1 MESSEDRIQAKLEGN
16 GSVRTKPGTVNKA
29 MTFEARYE
37 ERQRRKA
44 REGQNNNSLRR
55 SMPNGSV
62 INGSNWTQTTPGD
75 VSEPKTFDARFEE
88 RQRRRASEHQHSDS
102 LHRSMRLG
110 SDNANA
116 GAIHESTTT
125 TARREMLTS
134 DTPRR
139 QRVSRRSL
147 LDDKL
152 EQHKSSL
159 TLESSASCG
168 LDLLSHEDRKS
179 SQGSANIEVSNGSE
193 GGTANK
199 DSLRESKT
207 AQTPSTLTSSKNKY
221 ESWEDLEGVLEAT
234 LAMSI
239 SAINSDAQGK

>member
-1 MESSEDRIQAKLEGN
+1 LLDDKLEQHKSSLTLESSASCGLDLLSHEDRKSSQGSANIEVSN
-16 GSVRTKPGTVNKA
+16 GSEGGTANKD
-29 MTFEARYE
+29 
-37 ERQRRKA
+37 
-44 REGQNNNSLRR
+44 SLRE
-55 SMPNGSV
+55 SK
-62 INGSNWTQTTPGD
+62 TAQTSSRP
-75 VSEPKTFDARFEE
+75 
-88 RQRRRASEHQHSDS
+88 
-102 LHRSMRLG
+102 MR
-110 SDNANA
+110 
-116 GAIHESTTT
+116 
-125 TARREMLTS
+125 TS
-134 DTPRR
+134 DMPRR